1 MLRIVSFSYLGLPE
15 WGIITTDGAHILRA
29 AELEEA
35 LFIPLPATVAEL
47 VANGPEGLVI
57 LQSALTQKEENE
69 ALTLTPLAFDEVTWD
84 VPLLPIRNLFCVGQ
98 NYAAHV
104 NEFSGQD
111 SPLPSAPV
119 YFTKATTTVLPHL
132 APLPRH
138 PDVTKAL
145 DYEGELAVI
154 IGQTTQQVDSAQALD
169 HVFGYTIACDITAR
183 DLQSERG
190 QWFLGKSLDGSCPLG
205 PAILVGTPDEPFH
218 LTTKVNGE
226 LRQAATTDEM
236 LFSVA
241 QLIADLS
248 QGVTLL
254 PGDIILTGTPA
265 GVGKGFTPP
274 RYLQSGDTV
283 EITIDGIGTL
293 QNTVQ

>member
-15 WGIITTDGAHILRA
+15 WGIITADGAHILRA

-69 ALTLTPLAFDEVTWD
+69 ALALTPLAFDEVTWD

-104 NEFSGQD
+104 SEFSGQD
-111 SPLPSAPV
+111 TPLPSAPV

-138 PDVTKAL
+138 ADVTKAL

-169 HVFGYTIACDITAR
+169 HVFGYTIACDVTAR

-190 QWFLGKSLDGSCPLG
+190 QWFLGKSLDGSWPIG

-254 PGDIILTGTPA
+254 PGDILLTGTPA

-274 RYLQSGDTV
+274 RYLQSGDTI

-293 QNTVQ
+293 KNTVQ

>member
-1 MLRIVSFSYLGLPE
+1 
-15 WGIITTDGAHILRA
+15 
-29 AELEEA
+29 
-35 LFIPLPATVAEL
+35 
-47 VANGPEGLVI
+47 
-57 LQSALTQKEENE
+57 
-69 ALTLTPLAFDEVTWD
+69 
-84 VPLLPIRNLFCVGQ
+84 
-98 NYAAHV
+98 
-104 NEFSGQD
+104 
-111 SPLPSAPV
+111 
-119 YFTKATTTVLPHL
+119 
-132 APLPRH
+132 
-138 PDVTKAL
+138 
-145 DYEGELAVI
+145 
-154 IGQTTQQVDSAQALD
+154 
-169 HVFGYTIACDITAR
+169 
-183 DLQSERG
+183 
-190 QWFLGKSLDGSCPLG
+190 
-205 PAILVGTPDEPFH
+205 PFH